1 MYILGI
7 SAFFHDSSA
16 CLIKD
21 GKILA
26 AIQEERFSRKKN
38 DSNFPKNVISYFLEN
53 YQISLNDI
61 DYIVFYEKPFLKFER
76 LIETYVKNSPRGFKS
91 FVKSIPFWVKE
102 KLYQKKIILDN
113 LVKLDEAFKKKNC
126 NLLFSNHHLSHAAS
140 CYYPSPFDDAVIL
153 TLDGVGEW
161 TTTAI
166 YIAEKN
172 KILLKEKID
181 FPNSLGLLYSSFTQ
195 YLGFKINEDEY
206 KVMGLAPYGKPIY
219 KEKIFSDMVKVK
231 DNGFFEL
238 NMKYFNYE
246 TGLTMINKEF
256 ENFLGKKTRKKSEP
270 IEKFHKNV
278 AASIQAVL
286 EEVIFKI
293 VKYIKGKYQK
303 ENLCLAGGVAL
314 NCVVNGRLQ
323 NDKIFKNIWIQPA
336 AGDAGG
342 SLGAALLIW
351 YQKLDNLKKVENSDG
366 MQNSLLGRSFTQSEI
381 EHELHSLKSNF
392 DTYDEN
398 KLIDIVSNHLIDGKT
413 IGWFQGR
420 EEFGP
425 RALGS
430 RSIIADPR
438 NPNMQKILNLKIK
451 FRENFRPF
459 APAILEEECHKWF
472 EMDYK
477 SPYMLF
483 VANLKDEQKIQLDI
497 KKSLTLNEIRSTI
510 PAVTHVDY
518 SARVQTVNDTNGK
531 FYSLIKNFYIK
542 TGCPVIINT
551 SFNLN
556 REPIVGTIK
565 DAYQTFLSS
574 DLDLLVCENSIL
586 YKEKQYEKFN

>member
-7 SAFFHDSSA
+7 SAFYHDSSA

-61 DYIVFYEKPFLKFER
+61 NYIVFYEKPFLKFER

-113 LVKLDEAFKKKNC
+113 LIELDETFKKKKC

-219 KEKIFSDMVKVK
+219 KEKIFSDIVRVK

-246 TGLTMINKEF
+246 TGLTMINREF
-256 ENFLGKKTRKKSEP
+256 ENFFGKKTRKKSEP
-270 IEKFHKNV
+270 IENFHKNI
-278 AASIQAVL
+278 AASIQAAL

-314 NCVVNGRLQ
+314 NCVVNGKLQ

-392 DTYDEN
+392 DTYDED
-398 KLIDIVSNHLIDGKT
+398 KLIDIVSNHLIEGKI

-451 FRENFRPF
+451 FRESFRPF

-497 KKSLTLNEIRSTI
+497 KNSLTLNKIRSTI

-518 SARVQTVNDTNGK
+518 SARVQTVNGTNGK
-531 FYSLIKNFYIK
+531 FYSLIKNFYKK

-586 YKEKQYEKFN
+586 YKEKQYEKFH

>member
-7 SAFFHDSSA
+7 SAFYHDSSA
-16 CLIKD
+16 CLLKD

-38 DSNFPKNVISYFLEN
+38 DSNFPKKVISYFLKK
-53 YQISLNDI
+53 YHISLNDI
-61 DYIVFYEKPFLKFER
+61 NYIVFYEKPFLKFER
-76 LIETYVKNSPRGFKS
+76 LIETYVKNSPRGFRS

-113 LVKLDEAFKKKNC
+113 LVEIDDTFKKKKC

-140 CYYPSPFDDAVIL
+140 CYYPSPFDEAIIL

-166 YIAEKN
+166 YLAEKN
-172 KILLKEKID
+172 KISLKEKID

-219 KEKIFSDMVKVK
+219 KEKIFSNMIRVK
-231 DNGFFEL
+231 DNGFFKL
-238 NMKYFNYE
+238 NMKYFDYE

-256 ENFLGKKTRKKSEP
+256 ENFFGEKTRKKSEP
-270 IEKFHKNV
+270 IENFHKNV
-278 AASIQAVL
+278 AASIQATL
-286 EEVIFKI
+286 EEVVLKI
-293 VKYIKGKYQK
+293 ARYIREKYKK

-314 NCVVNGRLQ
+314 NCVVNGKLQ
-323 NDKIFKNIWIQPA
+323 NDKIFKDIWIQPA

-351 YQKLDNLKKVENSDG
+351 YQKLNNLKKNENSDG
-366 MQNSLLGRSFTQSEI
+366 MQNSLLGRSYSQNEI
-381 EHELHSLKSNF
+381 EKELYSLKSNF
-392 DTYDEN
+392 DTYDEE
-398 KLIDIVSNHLIDGKT
+398 KLIDIVSNHLIEGKT

-438 NPNMQKILNLKIK
+438 KPDMQKILNSKIK
-451 FRENFRPF
+451 FRESFRPF
-459 APAILEEECHKWF
+459 APVILEEECRNWF

-483 VANLKDEQKIQLDI
+483 VANLKAEKKILLDI
-497 KKSLTLNEIRSTI
+497 NESLNLNEIRSKI

-518 SARVQTVNDTNGK
+518 SARVQTVNNSNGK
-531 FYSLIKNFYIK
+531 FYNLIKNFYKK

-565 DAYQTFLSS
+565 DAYQTFLTS

-586 YKEKQYEKFN
+586 YKDKQYEKFH

>member
-7 SAFFHDSSA
+7 SAFYHDSSA

-21 GKILA
+21 GKILS

-38 DSNFPKNVISYFLEN
+38 DSAFPKKVISYFLKN
-53 YQISLNDI
+53 YNINLNDI
-61 DYIVFYEKPFLKFER
+61 DFIVFYEKPFLKFER

-91 FVKSIPFWVKE
+91 FVTSIPFWVKE
-102 KLYQKKIILDN
+102 KLFQKKNILDY
-113 LVKLDEAFKKKNC
+113 LFEIDETFDKKKC
-126 NLLFSNHHLSHAAS
+126 NLLFSNHHLSHASSA
-140 CYYPSPFDDAVIL
+140 YYPSPFDNAAIL

-166 YIAEKN
+166 YLAEKN

-195 YLGFKINEDEY
+195 YLGFKVNEDEY

-219 KEKIFSDMVKVK
+219 KEKILENMVEVF
-231 DNGFFEL
+231 DNGFFKL

-246 TGLTMINKEF
+246 IGLTMINKKF
-256 ENFLGKKTRKKSEP
+256 ENYFKKKTRKKNEP
-270 IEKFHKNV
+270 IENFHKNI
-278 AASIQAVL
+278 ASSIQKVL
-286 EEVIFKI
+286 EEIIIKMA
-293 VKYIKGKYQK
+293 KYIRKKYKK

-314 NCVVNGRLQ
+314 NCVVNGKLQ
-323 NDKIFKNIWIQPA
+323 NDKVFKNIWIQPA

-351 YQKLDNLKKVENSDG
+351 YQKLNNIKKIAINDS
-366 MQNSLLGRSFTQSEI
+366 MQNSLLGRSYTQNQI
-381 EHELHSLKSNF
+381 ETELDSLKSNF
-392 DTYDEN
+392 YSFDEN
-398 KLIDIVSNHLIDGKT
+398 KIIDIVSNNLIKGKT

-438 NPNMQKILNLKIK
+438 TPDMQKILNLKIK
-451 FRENFRPF
+451 FRESFRPF
-459 APAILEEECHKWF
+459 APVVLEEECHKWF
-472 EMDYK
+472 EMNYK

-483 VANLKDEQKIQLDI
+483 VATLKNEKKILIDGQKNLD
-497 KKSLTLNEIRSTI
+497 LNEVRSKI

-518 SARVQTVNDTNGK
+518 SARVQTVNSSNGK
-531 FYSLIKNFYIK
+531 FYNLIKNFYKK
-542 TGCPVIINT
+542 TGCPLIINT
-551 SFNLN
+551 SFNIN
-556 REPIVGTIK
+556 REPIVGTIE
-565 DAYQTFLSS
+565 DAYKTFLVSG
-574 DLDLLVCENSIL
+574 LDILVCGNSIM
-586 YKEKQYEKFN
+586 YKEEQDGKFN